1 MTPPTF
7 PENVLYLFR
16 MKKMF
21 AAVAILFLI
30 LLCMSCAAP
39 SLYDAWNE
47 FAEVARRADGEDFDG
62 DEYAAA
68 LGELVSD
75 LNKLMQSERFKYIDS
90 QRDNPQKTPVVFS
103 RQNDSEKEKPD
114 AMGELYGAVKNLRDT
129 AESYR
134 QQFSDRRLSADDAK
148 DLAGRSF
155 VALQSMVVMVAQY
168 DTEAT
173 KATSTMFALL
183 VIIFSAVA
191 ALIGAAIIAYGLRQK
206 TVAELEQKMKDGQTI
221 VSIQENERNRMYRE
235 LHDTVAQDIR
245 ATALFSKQL
254 GNQPEVSKEVLELT
268 KKISMLCQQS
278 LNSMYATIADLAPPE
293 LDGNFSDAL
302 DMLCTNHRRLTGIP
316 CKRHIDNGAAERLSA
331 LNADKKLHVYR
342 IVQEALQNAA
352 KHARPS
358 ECSLIVNATDEK
370 VSLFVTDDGTGFSP
384 GTAKAR
390 RTFGISGMKSRAE
403 LVGAVLSINSS
414 EEGGT
419 EVKLEIPIR
428 ETRNAI
434 GGG

>member
-1 MTPPTF
+1 
-7 PENVLYLFR
+7 
-16 MKKMF
+16 MKKTF
-21 AAVAILFLI
+21 AAAAIFFLI
-30 LLCMSCAAP
+30 PLCVFCAAP
-39 SLYDAWNE
+39 SLYDAWDE
-47 FAEVARRADGEDFDG
+47 FAEAARRAENGEDFDG

-68 LGELVSD
+68 LGELVAD
-75 LNKLMQSERFKYIDS
+75 LDALMQSERFKYIDS
-90 QRDNPQKTPVVFS
+90 QRDNPQRMATS
-103 RQNDSEKEKPD
+103 HAWQDSAAEKHLNT
-114 AMGELYGAVKNLRDT
+114 MGKLYGAVKNLRDT
-129 AESYR
+129 AETYR
-134 QQFSDRRLSADDAK
+134 RQFSGGDFSQAERKICAEQ
-148 DLAGRSF
+148 SF
-155 VALQSMVVMVAQY
+155 AALQSLIVMVARY
-168 DTEAT
+168 ETEAT
-173 KATSTMFALL
+173 NATSTMFSLL

-254 GNQPEVSKEVLELT
+254 GNQTGVPKEVSELT

-331 LNADKKLHVYR
+331 LDADKKLHVYR

-352 KHARPS
+352 KHAHPS

-428 ETRNAI
+428 ETRN
-434 GGG
+434 GGGVNDSDEK

>member
-1 MTPPTF
+1 
-7 PENVLYLFR
+7 
-16 MKKMF
+16 MKKTF
-21 AAVAILFLI
+21 AATAIFFLI
-30 LLCMSCAAP
+30 PLCVFCAAP
-39 SLYDAWNE
+39 SLYNAWNK
-47 FAEVARRADGEDFDG
+47 FAEVAQWADGEDFDG

-68 LGELVSD
+68 LGELIAD
-75 LNKLMQSERFKYIDS
+75 LDEFMQSEQFKYIDS
-90 QRDNPQKTPVVFS
+90 QRDNPQRMATS
-103 RQNDSEKEKPD
+103 HSWRDSAAEKHLNT
-114 AMGELYGAVKNLRDT
+114 MGKLYGAVKNLRDK
-129 AESYR
+129 AETYR
-134 QQFSDRRLSADDAK
+134 QQFSGEGVSQAERKIR
-148 DLAGRSF
+148 
-155 VALQSMVVMVAQY
+155 ALQSLIVMVAQ
-168 DTEAT
+168 DETEAT
-173 KATSTMFALL
+173 KVTNTMYSLL

-191 ALIGAAIIAYGLRQK
+191 ALIGVAIIAYGLRQK

-254 GNQPEVSKEVLELT
+254 GNQTGVPKEVSELT

-434 GGG
+434 GGGRR

>member
-1 MTPPTF
+1 
-7 PENVLYLFR
+7 
-16 MKKMF
+16 MKKTLL
-21 AAVAILFLI
+21 AAAIFFLI
-30 LLCMSCAAP
+30 PLCVFCAAP
-39 SLYDAWNE
+39 SLYDAWDE
-47 FAEVARRADGEDFDG
+47 FAEAARRAENGEDFDG

-68 LGELVSD
+68 LGELVAD
-75 LNKLMQSERFKYIDS
+75 LDVLIQSERFKYIDS
-90 QRDNPQKTPVVFS
+90 QRDNPQRMATS
-103 RQNDSEKEKPD
+103 HAWQDSAAEKHLNT
-114 AMGELYGAVKNLRDT
+114 MGKLYGAVKNLRDT
-129 AESYR
+129 AETYR
-134 QQFSDRRLSADDAK
+134 RQFSGGDFSQAERKIRAEQ
-148 DLAGRSF
+148 SF
-155 VALQSMVVMVAQY
+155 AALQSLIVMVARY
-168 DTEAT
+168 DTEAAMT
-173 KATSTMFALL
+173 TNTMYSLL

-254 GNQPEVSKEVLELT
+254 GNQTGVPKEVSELT

-302 DMLCTNHRRLTGIP
+302 ETLCTNHRRLTGIP
-316 CKRHIDNGAAERLSA
+316 CKRHIDNGAAELLSK

-352 KHARPS
+352 KHAHPS

-370 VSLFVTDDGTGFSP
+370 ISLFVTDDGTGFSQ

-403 LVGAVLSINSS
+403 LVGAQLSINSS

-428 ETRNAI
+428 LI
-434 GGG
+434 PGMGGGKR

>member
-1 MTPPTF
+1 
-7 PENVLYLFR
+7 
-16 MKKMF
+16 MKKTF
-21 AAVAILFLI
+21 VAVAILFLI
-30 LLCMSCAAP
+30 PLCVFCAAP
-39 SLYDAWNE
+39 SLYNAWNK
-47 FAEVARRADGEDFDG
+47 FAEVAQWADGEDFDG

-68 LGELVSD
+68 LGELVAD
-75 LNKLMQSERFKYIDS
+75 LDEFMQSEQFKYIDS
-90 QRDNPQKTPVVFS
+90 QRDNPQRMATS
-103 RQNDSEKEKPD
+103 HSWRDSAAEKHLNT
-114 AMGELYGAVKNLRDT
+114 MGKLYGAVKNLHDK
-129 AESYR
+129 AETYR
-134 QQFSDRRLSADDAK
+134 QQFSGEGVSQAERKIR
-148 DLAGRSF
+148 
-155 VALQSMVVMVAQY
+155 ALQSFAALQSLIVMVAQ
-168 DTEAT
+168 DETEAT
-173 KATSTMFALL
+173 KVTNTMYSLL

-191 ALIGAAIIAYGLRQK
+191 VLIGAAIIAYELRQK

-254 GNQPEVSKEVLELT
+254 GNQTGVPKEVSELT

-302 DMLCTNHRRLTGIP
+302 ETLCTNHRRLTGIP

-358 ECSLIVNATDEK
+358 ECSLIVNTTDEK

-428 ETRNAI
+428 ETRNVI

>member
-1 MTPPTF
+1 
-7 PENVLYLFR
+7 
-16 MKKMF
+16 MKKTF
-21 AAVAILFLI
+21 AATAIFFLI
-30 LLCMSCAAP
+30 PLCVFCAAP
-39 SLYDAWNE
+39 LLLLYDAWDE
-47 FAEVARRADGEDFDG
+47 FAEVARRTDGEDFDG

-75 LNKLMQSERFKYIDS
+75 LNVLMQSEWFKYIDS
-90 QRDNPQKTPVVFS
+90 QRDNPQRMATS
-103 RQNDSEKEKPD
+103 HAWQDSAAEKHLNTK
-114 AMGELYGAVKNLRDT
+114 GELYGAVKNLRDT
-129 AESYR
+129 AETYR
-134 QQFSDRRLSADDAK
+134 RQFSGGDFSQAEQ
-148 DLAGRSF
+148 SF
-155 VALQSMVVMVAQY
+155 SELQSLIVMVARY
-168 DTEAT
+168 DTEAAMT
-173 KATSTMFALL
+173 TNTMYSLL

-191 ALIGAAIIAYGLRQK
+191 ALIGVAIIAYGLRQK
-206 TVAELEQKMKDGQTI
+206 TVAELKQKMKDGQTI

-254 GNQPEVSKEVLELT
+254 GNQTGVPKEVSELT

-302 DMLCTNHRRLTGIP
+302 ETLCTNQRRLTGIP

-352 KHARPS
+352 KHAHPS

-370 VSLFVTDDGTGFSP
+370 VSLFVTDDGAGFLP

-428 ETRNAI
+428 ETRN
-434 GGG
+434 GGGVDDNNEE

>member
-1 MTPPTF
+1 
-7 PENVLYLFR
+7 
-16 MKKMF
+16 MKKTLL
-21 AAVAILFLI
+21 AVAIFFLI
-30 LLCMSCAAP
+30 PLWAFCAPP
-39 SLYDAWNE
+39 SLYDAWDE
-47 FAEVARRADGEDFDG
+47 FAEAARRADGEDFDG

-68 LGELVSD
+68 LGELVAD
-75 LNKLMQSERFKYIDS
+75 LDALMQSERFKYIDS
-90 QRDNPQKTPVVFS
+90 QRDNPQRMATS
-103 RQNDSEKEKPD
+103 HAWQDSAAEKHLNTK
-114 AMGELYGAVKNLRDT
+114 GELYGAVKNLRDT
-129 AESYR
+129 AETYR
-134 QQFSDRRLSADDAK
+134 RQFSGGGFSQAERKIRAEQ
-148 DLAGRSF
+148 SF
-155 VALQSMVVMVAQY
+155 AALQSLIVMVARY
-168 DTEAT
+168 ETEAT
-173 KATSTMFALL
+173 NATSTMFSLL

-254 GNQPEVSKEVLELT
+254 GNQTGVPKEVSELT

-302 DMLCTNHRRLTGIP
+302 DMLCTNHHRLTGIP
-316 CKRHIDNGAAERLSA
+316 CKRHIDNGAAKRLSA

-352 KHARPS
+352 KHAHPS

-428 ETRNAI
+428 ETRN
-434 GGG
+434 GGGKR